1 MRHILA
7 LFLSLLSLP
16 VFAAVTGSVMTSD
29 GAPVANARVL
39 IHAIETPE
47 ARRTRLLSDKPELVP
62 LATVQTDAKG
72 SFSLPSPKE
81 PVVDI
86 RVEMRG
92 YETLSRRIERD
103 EDLGAILLSKREMQK
118 GSVTAGGKPV
128 ANALVV
134 VSFSGDH
141 ITRTDEQ
148 GRYETPEIKR
158 ARSITVIHPDYAIDE
173 ETFSGF
179 GAAPAGEVHRTLSPG
194 ITLAGKAVAAN
205 GTTPAAKAE
214 ISVDGWPL
222 ATSGE
227 DGSFTIAHAPGKWQS
242 LQARKDALVAQRVPG
257 GDKAITLKLEK
268 SAVVSGRVTDT
279 KTKVPLAGVTVR
291 LNVPMRMTM
300 QGGLSPLALTDAKG
314 VYSIPAPSGSYSIS
328 ATHPAYDTQ
337 SAEVSMMA
345 GQQAS
350 KDLAMTQL
358 ARVSGV
364 VVDEE
369 NRPVAA
375 ASVASEAATTDMMRM
390 PMRFQRDT
398 PGVSGPDGKF
408 SIRVQGD
415 SDIRVKANKKG
426 MPLVK
431 SDTMKLAAGE
441 RKGSV
446 VLTIPTGVAVTGRAL
461 DANGDPLS
469 GVSVVATETPAGDR
483 SMRMIFMNMPGEE
496 EDTVRSGSDGTL
508 TLRVKEG
515 TYDFTFK
522 REGYAQKQVR
532 AQNVTPNGQNTIEAR
547 LEPAV
552 EISGRVTRGG
562 VGIPDVRLN
571 ALGVPD
577 ASATTGPDGSF
588 TVGNLSPGVTR
599 LMLRKETDLI
609 SDMRTFTAPA
619 RDLVVEM
626 PAGGTISGRVV
637 EKGTKKPITSFQA
650 GVTTSRGGASGGFM
664 MMGPPQLKA
673 FTSDDG
679 SFTLEHVPAG
689 AMTLLAN
696 SPGYASGRMSVDVVD
711 GKALT
716 DVVLELDTGVR
727 LSGKVTGANGA
738 ALSDVSVA
746 VTPSSTGAFALR
758 GTMPRATTDANGE
771 YTLDGLESGEES
783 VQFSHPKHVD
793 VTRKVTLKGQETKLD
808 VQLSAGIRVTGV
820 VMTEDGMPVG
830 DADVSASSGM
840 IPRETR
846 TSSSGTFELD
856 SMTPG
861 RYRFSASKAGFATG
875 VVDDVDVSS
884 SSSPVRITLKTGGTI
899 YGRVTGLTE
908 AEYANTTVSA
918 WAGRSSMSASVD
930 PQGNYRLEGAP
941 IGSVRVSAAVSRGLT
956 GGGRNT
962 PSQTVEVAAGSAQ
975 QVNLEFSGNTVIRG
989 RVLRN
994 GVPQSGA
1001 SVFFSPKQGGS
1012 APSGNATTDEQGQYS
1027 ISGLEPGEH
1036 MVWIRDFARGGSYN
1050 TTYTVRG
1057 SDTYDVEYKAGSVRG
1072 RVVSASTNEGINGAT
1087 VQLKPAATSDFRGS
1101 SYSAAADPNGNFVIE
1116 FVPPGAY
1123 TVTAGGEGY
1132 ANDVS
1137 EMTFGEAGR
1146 ENLELKL
1153 MRNEGVKVKVVD
1165 LRDGRALAGIVVA
1178 FNRGGGVAHDSR
1190 GSMRF
1195 GDSAPEDVSVP
1206 LPPGSY
1212 TATVSAFNY
1221 APRSV
1226 TITSPSTPTVALTPG
1241 GTIRLTSKHSQRRRF
1256 RLLDSTGTH
1265 YPRWETRP
1273 APGFLMPGMI
1283 PMEHIAP
1290 GVYTLQLLND
1300 DETVADTTQV
1310 MVREGETVDVSI

>member
-1 MRHILA
+1 MRQILA

-16 VFAAVTGSVMTSD
+16 LFAAVTGSVMTSD
-29 GAPVANARVL
+29 GVPVPGARVL

-62 LATVQTDAKG
+62 LATVQTEAKG
-72 SFSLPSPKE
+72 SFSIPSPKE

-86 RVEMRG
+86 RVELRG
-92 YETLSRRIERD
+92 YETLSRRVERD

-118 GSVTAGGKPV
+118 GIVTAGGKPV

-134 VSFSGDH
+134 VSFSGDYV
-141 ITRTDEQ
+141 TRTDEQ

-158 ARSITVIHPDYAIDE
+158 ARGITVIHPNYAIDE
-173 ETFSGF
+173 EMFAF
-179 GAAPAGEVHRTLSPG
+179 GGAPVGELNRTLSPG
-194 ITLAGKAVAAN
+194 ITLAGKAVAAD

-227 DGSFTIAHAPGKWQS
+227 DGSFTIAHAPGKWQT

-257 GDKAITLKLEK
+257 GDKAIRLRLEK
-268 SAVVSGRVTDT
+268 TAVVSGRVTDT
-279 KTKVPLAGVTVR
+279 KTKVPVAGVTVR
-291 LNVPMRMTM
+291 LNTPMRMVL
-300 QGGLSPLALTDAKG
+300 QGDASPLALTDAKG
-314 VYSIPAPSGSYSIS
+314 VYSIPAPSGSYMIS
-328 ATHPAYDTQ
+328 ATHPAYDMQ
-337 SAEVSMMA
+337 SGEVSVVA

-358 ARVSGV
+358 ARISGV

-375 ASVASEAATTDMMRM
+375 ASVASEAATMDMMRM
-390 PMRFQRDT
+390 SMRFQRDT

-441 RKGSV
+441 RKGSL
-446 VLTIPTGVAVTGRAL
+446 VLTIPTGLAVTGRAL

-483 SMRMIFMNMPGEE
+483 SMRMIFLNTPGEE
-496 EDTVRSGSDGTL
+496 EDTVRSGSDGAF

-532 AQNVTPNGQNTIEAR
+532 AQNVTPNGENTVEAR

-571 ALGVPD
+571 ALGVTD

-599 LMLRKETDLI
+599 LMVRKETDLI

-619 RDLVVEM
+619 RDVAIEM
-626 PAGGTISGRVV
+626 PAGGTVSGRVV

-650 GVTTSRGGASGGFM
+650 GVSTSRGGASGGFM

-738 ALSDVSVA
+738 PLSDVTVA
-746 VTPSSTGAFALR
+746 VTPSSTGAFAMR
-758 GTMPRATTDANGE
+758 GSLPRANTDANGE

-793 VTRKVTLKGQETKLD
+793 VTRKVTLKGRETKLD
-808 VQLSAGIRVTGV
+808 VQLSAGNRVTGV
-820 VMTEDGMPVG
+820 VTTEDGMPVG

-840 IPRETR
+840 IPREAR
-846 TSSSGTFELD
+846 TSSSGTFEFD

-884 SSSPVRITLKTGGTI
+884 GSPVRITLKTGGTI

-941 IGSVRVSAAVSRGLT
+941 LGSVRVSASTSRGM
-956 GGGRNT
+956 GVSGRNT
-962 PSQTVEVAAGSAQ
+962 PSQTVEVTAGGAQ

-1001 SVFFSPKQGGS
+1001 SISFSPKQGGS
-1012 APSGNATTDEQGQYS
+1012 QPSGSATTDEQGQYS

-1036 MVWIRDFARGGSYN
+1036 TVWIRDYARGGSYN
-1050 TTYTVRG
+1050 TTYSVRG
-1057 SDTYDVEYKAGSVRG
+1057 SDTYDIEYKVGSVRG
-1072 RVVSASTNEGINGAT
+1072 RVVSASTNEAISGAT
-1087 VQLKPAATSDFRGS
+1087 VQLKPAATTDFRGS
-1101 SYSAAADPNGNFVIE
+1101 SYSATADPNGNFVIDL
-1116 FVPPGAY
+1116 VPPGAY

-1146 ENLELKL
+1146 ENLEFKL

-1165 LRDGRALAGIVVA
+1165 LRDGRALTGIVVA

-1226 TITSPSTPTVALTPG
+1226 TLTSPSTPTVALTPG
-1241 GTIRLTSKHSQRRRF
+1241 GTIRLTSKHSQRRRY

-1265 YPRWETRP
+1265 YPRWEARP
-1273 APGFLMPGMI
+1273 MPGFLMPGTV
-1283 PMEHIAP
+1283 PLEHIAP

-1300 DETVADTTQV
+1300 NESVADTTQV

>member
-1 MRHILA
+1 
-7 LFLSLLSLP
+7 
-16 VFAAVTGSVMTSD
+16 MTSD
-29 GAPVANARVL
+29 GVPVSGARVL

-47 ARRTRLLSDKPELVP
+47 ARRTRLLSDKPDFVP
-62 LATVQTDAKG
+62 LATMQTDSKG
-72 SFSLPSPKE
+72 AFSLPSPKE
-81 PVVDI
+81 PVVDL
-86 RVEMRG
+86 RVELRG
-92 YETLSRRIERD
+92 YEPHSRRVERD
-103 EDLGAILLSKREMQK
+103 EDLGALLVSKRDMQK
-118 GSVTAGGKPV
+118 GTVTAGGKPV

-134 VSFSGDH
+134 VSFTGDYM
-141 ITRTDEQ
+141 TRTDEQ
-148 GRYETPEIKR
+148 GRYEAPEIKR
-158 ARSITVIHPDYAIDE
+158 ARTIAVIHPSYAIDE
-173 ETFSGF
+173 ELFLFGG
-179 GAAPAGEVHRTLSPG
+179 GAAASELNRTLSTG
-194 ITLAGKAVAAN
+194 IALTGKTVAAN
-205 GTTPAAKAE
+205 GTTPVEKAE

-227 DGSFTIAHAPGKWQS
+227 DGSFTIAHAPAKWQS
-242 LQARKDALVAQRVPG
+242 LMARKDALVAQRVPG

-291 LNVPMRMTM
+291 LSVPRRMM
-300 QGGLSPLALTDAKG
+300 QGDPSPLALTDAKG
-314 VYSIPAPSGSYSIS
+314 AYSIPAPSGSYMIS
-328 ATHPAYDTQ
+328 ASHPAYDLQ
-337 SAEVSMMA
+337 SGEVSVAA

-369 NRPVAA
+369 NRPVVAA
-375 ASVASEAATTDMMRM
+375 AVASEAATTDMMRM

-398 PGVSGPDGKF
+398 PGLSGPDGKF
-408 SIRVQGD
+408 SIRVQAD
-415 SDIRVKANKKG
+415 SDIRLKANKKG
-426 MPLVK
+426 LPQVK
-431 SDTMKLAAGE
+431 SDAMKLGAGE
-441 RKGSV
+441 RKGAV
-446 VLTIPTGVAVTGRAL
+446 VLTIPTGVAVAGRVL

-483 SMRMIFMNMPGEE
+483 SMRMIFLNTPGEE
-496 EDTVRSGSDGTL
+496 EDTVRSGSDGAF

-532 AQNVTPNGQNTIEAR
+532 AQNVTPNGENTIEAR

-571 ALGVPD
+571 ALGITD

-599 LMLRKETDLI
+599 LMVRKETDLI

-619 RDLVVEM
+619 RDVVVEM

-650 GVTTSRGGASGGFM
+650 GVSTSRGGSSGGFM

-696 SPGYASGRMSVDVVD
+696 APGYASGRMSVDVVD

-738 ALSDVSVA
+738 PLSDVTVA
-746 VTPSSTGAFALR
+746 VTPSSTGAFAMR
-758 GTMPRATTDANGE
+758 GSLPRANTDANGE

-793 VTRKVTLKGQETKLD
+793 VTRKVTLKGRETKLD
-808 VQLSAGIRVTGV
+808 VQLSAGNRVTGV
-820 VMTEDGMPVG
+820 VTTEDGMPVG

-840 IPRETR
+840 MPRETR
-846 TSSSGTFELD
+846 TNASGTFEFD
-856 SMTPG
+856 SLTPG
-861 RYRFSASKAGFATG
+861 RYRFSAAKAGFAPG
-875 VVDDVDVSS
+875 VLEDVDVSS
-884 SSSPVRITLKTGGTI
+884 GSPVRITLKTGGTI

-930 PQGNYRLEGAP
+930 PQGNYKLEGAP
-941 IGSVRVSAAVSRGLT
+941 LGSVRVSASLSRGIT

-962 PSQTVEVAAGSAQ
+962 PSQTVEVTAGGAQ
-975 QVNLEFSGNTVIRG
+975 QVNLEFSGNTVVRG
-989 RVLRN
+989 RVTRN
-994 GVPQSGA
+994 GVPHGGA
-1001 SVFFSPKQGGS
+1001 SVYFSPKQGGS
-1012 APSGNATTDEQGQYS
+1012 QASANATTDEQGRYS

-1036 MVWIRDFARGGSYN
+1036 TVWVRDFARGGSYN

-1057 SDTYDVEYKAGSVRG
+1057 SDTFDIEYKAGSVRG
-1072 RVVSASTNEGINGAT
+1072 RVLSATTNEAVGGAT
-1087 VQLKPAATSDFRGS
+1087 VQLKPAATTDFRGIT
-1101 SYSAAADPNGNFVIE
+1101 YGATTDPNGNFVIE
-1116 FVPPGAY
+1116 LVPPGTY

-1132 ANDVS
+1132 ANDVTETS
-1137 EMTFGEAGR
+1137 IGDAGR

-1153 MRNEGVKVKVVD
+1153 MRHEGVKVKVVD
-1165 LRDGRALAGIVVA
+1165 ARDGRALTGMVIA
-1178 FNRGGGVAHDSR
+1178 FNRAGGVAHDSR

-1195 GDSAPEDVSVP
+1195 GDSTPEDLSVP

-1221 APRSV
+1221 APRTV
-1226 TITSPSTPTVALTPG
+1226 TVTSPSPAPVTVALTPG
-1241 GTIRLTSKHSQRRRF
+1241 GTIRVTSKHSERRRY
-1256 RLLDSTGTH
+1256 RLIDSTGMQ
-1265 YPRWETRP
+1265 YPRWDARP
-1273 APGFLMPGMI
+1273 MPGYLT
-1283 PMEHIAP
+1283 PGTGPLEHIAP
-1290 GVYTLQLLND
+1290 GVYTLQLLS
-1300 DETVADTTQV
+1300 EELVVLDTTQV

>member
-29 GAPVANARVL
+29 GVPVPGARVL

-47 ARRTRLLSDKPELVP
+47 ARRTRLLSDKPDFVP

-86 RVEMRG
+86 RVELRG
-92 YETLSRRIERD
+92 YETLSRRVERD

-118 GSVTAGGKPV
+118 GTVTAGGKPV

-134 VSFSGDH
+134 VSFSGDYV
-141 ITRTDEQ
+141 TRTDEQ
-148 GRYETPEIKR
+148 GRYEAPEIKR
-158 ARSITVIHPDYAIDE
+158 ARSITVIHPAYAIDE
-173 ETFSGF
+173 ETFGF
-179 GAAPAGEVHRTLSPG
+179 GGVAAGELNRTLSPG
-194 ITLAGKAVAAN
+194 ITLAGKAVAAD
-205 GTTPAAKAE
+205 GTTPASKAE

-227 DGSFTIAHAPGKWQS
+227 DGSFTIAHAPAKWQS
-242 LQARKDALVAQRVPG
+242 LQARKDALVAQRVEG
-257 GDKAITLKLEK
+257 GDKTITLKLEK

-291 LNVPMRMTM
+291 LNMPMRMM
-300 QGGLSPLALTDAKG
+300 ARDSSPLALTDAKG
-314 VYSIPAPSGSYSIS
+314 VYSIPAPSGSYMVS
-328 ATHPAYDTQ
+328 ATHPAYDMQ
-337 SAEVSMMA
+337 SSEVSVVA

-375 ASVASEAATTDMMRM
+375 ASVASEAVTTDMMRG
-390 PMRFQRDT
+390 PMRMQRDT
-398 PGVSGPDGKF
+398 PGISGPDGKF

-415 SDIRVKANKKG
+415 SDIRLKANKKG
-426 MPLVK
+426 LPLVK
-431 SDTMKLAAGE
+431 SEAMKLAAGE

-483 SMRMIFMNMPGEE
+483 SMRMIFMGMPGEE
-496 EDTVRSGSDGTL
+496 EDTVRSGSDGTF

-515 TYDFTFK
+515 TYDFAFK
-522 REGYAQKQVR
+522 REGFAQKQVR
-532 AQNVTPNGQNTIEAR
+532 AQNITPNGENTIEAR

-571 ALGVPD
+571 ALGVTE
-577 ASATTGPDGSF
+577 ATATTGPDGSF
-588 TVGNLSPGVTR
+588 TVGNLLPGVTR

-619 RDLVVEM
+619 RDVVVEM

-637 EKGTKKPITSFQA
+637 EKGTKKPIASFQV
-650 GVTTSRGGASGGFM
+650 GVSTSRAGGAGGFM
-664 MMGPPQLKA
+664 TMGPPQLKA

-689 AMTLLAN
+689 AMTLIAN

-738 ALSDVSVA
+738 PLSDVRVA
-746 VTPSSTGAFALR
+746 VTPSTTGAFAMR
-758 GTMPRATTDANGE
+758 GSLPSGSTDANGE
-771 YTLDGLESGEES
+771 YSLDGLESGEEN

-793 VTRKVTLKGQETKLD
+793 VTRKVALKGRETKLD
-808 VQLSAGIRVTGV
+808 VQLSAGNRVTGV
-820 VMTEDGMPVG
+820 VTTEDGMPVA

-840 IPRETR
+840 FPRETR
-846 TSSSGTFELD
+846 TNASGTFEFD

-861 RYRFSASKAGFATG
+861 RYRFSASKGGFATG

-884 SSSPVRITLKTGGTI
+884 GSPVRITLKTGGTI

-908 AEYANTTVSA
+908 ADYANTTVSA
-918 WAGRSSMSASVD
+918 WAGRSSMSAAVD
-930 PQGNYRLEGAP
+930 LQGNYRIEGAP
-941 IGSVRVSAAVSRGLT
+941 LGSVRISASVSRGMN

-962 PSQTVEVAAGSAQ
+962 PSQTVEVTSGGAQ
-975 QVNLEFSGNTVIRG
+975 QVNLEFSGNAVIRG

-1001 SVFFSPKQGGS
+1001 SVSFSPKQGGS
-1012 APSGNATTDEQGQYS
+1012 QPSGSATTDEQGQYS

-1036 MVWIRDFARGGSYN
+1036 TVWIRDFARGGSYN

-1057 SDTYDVEYKAGSVRG
+1057 SDTYDVEYKVGSVRG
-1072 RVVSASTNEGINGAT
+1072 RVVSASTNEGIGGAT
-1087 VQLKPAATSDFRGS
+1087 VQLKPAATDFRGS
-1101 SYSAAADPNGNFVIE
+1101 SYGATADPNGNFVIE
-1116 FVPPGAY
+1116 LVPPGAY

-1146 ENLELKL
+1146 ENLEFKL
-1153 MRNEGVKVKVVD
+1153 MGNEGVKVKIVD
-1165 LRDGRALAGIVVA
+1165 LRDGRALAGNVVA
-1178 FNRGGGVAHDSR
+1178 FNRGGGVAHDGR
-1190 GSMRF
+1190 GSFRF
-1195 GDSAPEDVSVP
+1195 GDSAPEDVTVP

-1226 TITSPSTPTVALTPG
+1226 TLTSPSTPTIALTPG
-1241 GTIRLTSKHSQRRRF
+1241 GTIRLTSKHSQRRRY
-1256 RLLDSTGTH
+1256 RLLDSTGTQ
-1265 YPRWETRP
+1265 YPRWEARP
-1273 APGFLMPGMI
+1273 MPGFLMPGTF
-1283 PMEHIAP
+1283 PLEHIAP

-1300 DETVADTTQV
+1300 DETVADRTQV
-1310 MVREGETVDVSI
+1310 LVREGETVDVSI